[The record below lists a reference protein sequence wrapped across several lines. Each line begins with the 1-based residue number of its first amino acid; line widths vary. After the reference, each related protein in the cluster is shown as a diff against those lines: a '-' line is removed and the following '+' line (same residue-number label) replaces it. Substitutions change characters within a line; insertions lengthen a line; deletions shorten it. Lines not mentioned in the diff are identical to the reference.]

1 MRKRS
6 LQALKREASSGV
18 AVETVSAT
26 EKERRSRR
34 SISSSLS
41 GSLARTETGMAKYW
55 MLKVPTSLSN
65 CWTTSVTVTVTA
77 SRFTGT
83 YSVLK
88 AE

>member
-6 LQALKREASSGV
+6 LQALKREVSSGV
-18 AVETVSAT
+18 AVETASAT
-26 EKERRSRR
+26 EKERRSSRR
-34 SISSSLS
+34 ISSSLS

>member
-1 MRKRS
+1 M
-6 LQALKREASSGV
+6 QALKCAASSG
-18 AVETVSAT
+18 ADVETALAT

-34 SISSSLS
+34 RISSSLS

-55 MLKVPTSLSN
+55 MLKALASASN
-65 CWTTSVTVTVTA
+65 CWTTSVTVTVAA

-88 AE
+88 EE